1 LRPEDLELAAE
12 FCKMVGAPNL
22 LAYLGL
28 DEHADPVEARGRL
41 KARRKFMQ
49 GMQSNPK
56 YKREALFL
64 IKNFTSLNELLNDL
78 PEYLADARRR
88 AESEHLP
95 VIEMTVRGVLAGG
108 QVTEEQIAYLRRNAL
123 ELGVSEVTF
132 RELLQQVGRELGL
145 TFDQEEPTPAPVDG
159 VPLDLYQ
166 LLGISTNANEDDVR
180 IAYHRRLEELD
191 GLQDMGEQE
200 MMRRRIE
207 IARKVLENEAARRH
221 YDLTAA
227 RTGPPARAR
236 EVRPDQSATAPPAQD
251 RAAHDRAGHDRTFS
265 DRSGRPTGIP
275 RLEIL
280 GDPVRSIRPGQTVT
294 IAIRNGG
301 EGLMHGTVTPD
312 VRWLKVEP
320 TRLDP
325 SARQQNISVTLLR
338 QELPP
343 ASVPPPE
350 PGASPQGTGPA
361 PAPPQ
366 VSVTIETERG
376 ERARVVFEI
385 RRGLSPLVW
394 AAAVVAL
401 LLLGAL
407 LVQVVL
413 MILG

>member
-1 LRPEDLELAAE
+1 LRPEDLDLAAE

-28 DEHADPVEARGRL
+28 DEHADPVEARSRL

-64 IKNFTSLNELLNDL
+64 IKNFSSLNELLNEL
-78 PEYLADARRR
+78 PAYLSDARRR

-123 ELGVSEVTF
+123 ELGVSETTF

-145 TFDQEEPTPAPVDG
+145 SFDQEEPTPAPVDG

-191 GLQDMGEQE
+191 ELKDVGEQE

-236 EVRPDQSATAPPAQD
+236 EVRPDQTATAPPL
-251 RAAHDRAGHDRTFS
+251 HDRAVHDRTP
-265 DRSGRPTGIP
+265 GRASGIP

-280 GDPVRSIRPGQTVT
+280 GDPVRTIRPGQTVT

-325 SARQQNISVTLLR
+325 SARQQNIQVTLLR
-338 QELPP
+338 QEMPP
-343 ASVPPPE
+343 ANAPDTTATATTAP
-350 PGASPQGTGPA
+350 GTGPA
-361 PAPPQ
+361 PAPTQ

-394 AAAVVAL
+394 AAAIVAV

-407 LVQVVL
+407 LVQVLL
-413 MILG
+413 MFLG